1 MSDWFEFFWFVI
13 ALLYRKPAMF
23 GLSFLDPK
31 DLCLPNQFSR
41 RSWQKRSIST
51 YLMSKKKLGSF
62 NDWFKAYFEPFIC
75 LSLHDMNI
83 FWPASFS
90 KFPWCF
96 WKKFNDNWNNLRK
109 TLRSYGNLRSL
120 ADLSGTN
127 IGFHSNSRNWLF
139 WVFMIDVKNQSINEQ
154 KCAVFVRCVNSI
166 LYKK

>member
-1 MSDWFEFFWFVI
+1 MPLS
-13 ALLYRKPAMF
+13 ATLLWAI
-23 GLSFLDPK
+23 GLT
-31 DLCLPNQFSR
+31 
-41 RSWQKRSIST
+41 WQKRSVST

-62 NDWFKAYFEPFIC
+62 NDWIKAYFQSFIC

-96 WKKFNDNWNNLRK
+96 WKKFSDNWNNLRK

-120 ADLSGTN
+120 ADLSGAN

-139 WVFMIDVKNQSINEQ
+139 WVFMIDVKNQPINEQ
-154 KCAVFVRCVNSI
+154 KCAVFVRCVYSI